1 MYLVEEGAWLAFSNA
16 VELSDVDELEIVKEA
31 SVRHSKLGITLNVR
45 KVAQLLVAPV
55 VQVANATTTKICEV
69 KTSLY

>member
-31 SVRHSKLGITLNVR
+31 SVRHSKLWITLNVG
-45 KVAQLLVAPV
+45 KVAKLLVAPV
-55 VQVANATTTKICEV
+55 VQVANATTK
-69 KTSLY
+69 KH

>member
-1 MYLVEEGAWLAFSNA
+1 MYLVEEGAWLAFSNS

-55 VQVANATTTKICEV
+55 VQVANATTK
-69 KTSLY
+69 KHFRG